1 MGRDPREAR
10 RRQTELDI
18 LQLADRMRV
27 AVYREEAPL
36 LERQRSELR
45 IQVLPVRVA
54 VEFHGNAQ
62 SGSRFEDAA
71 PVGLQARAREHP
83 AARVAQHVD
92 ARLLHHPQPSA
103 AANAA
108 TRRPARIVAP
118 ARPPCSCRA
127 RSAGVGM
134 IGDADA

>member
-92 ARLLHHPQPSA
+92 ARLLHHPQPPRGLVVRLLQQRMRRRDDQLESSHLRGRHAHA
-103 AANAA
+103 ARDRQA
-108 TRRPARIVAP
+108 
-118 ARPPCSCRA
+118 
-127 RSAGVGM
+127 
-134 IGDADA
+134 